1 VDDCVRFQAF
11 VTDAGDLPDDV
22 RALLHEHIESYEQLE
37 TLLLLRRERY
47 EHWTGEGLAARLR
60 VRTELVD
67 AALAR
72 LKASGLVE
80 ATGSAPNRFAY
91 RPASSGLDAAVGR
104 LQSEYTERPILII
117 QLMSANAIERLRTA
131 ALHTFADAFVL
142 KKKDDDR
149 A

>member
-1 VDDCVRFQAF
+1 L
-11 VTDAGDLPDDV
+11 TDASELPEDV
-22 RALLHEHIESYEQLE
+22 RALLHEHIESYEHLE

-47 EHWTGEGLAARLR
+47 EQWTSEGVAARLR
-60 VRTELVD
+60 VRPELIE
-67 AALAR
+67 AALAN

-80 ATGSAPNRFAY
+80 ATGVAPPRFAY

-104 LQSEYTERPILII
+104 LEREYAERPILII

-142 KKKDDDR
+142 HKKDKDR
-149 A
+149 G